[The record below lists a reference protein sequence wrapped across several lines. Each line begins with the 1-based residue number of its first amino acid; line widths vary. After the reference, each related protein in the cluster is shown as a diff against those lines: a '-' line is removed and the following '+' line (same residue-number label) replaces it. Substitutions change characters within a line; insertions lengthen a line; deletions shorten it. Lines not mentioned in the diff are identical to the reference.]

1 MIFLL
6 NQCHSKVEK
15 SIAQTMVQSTGKSD
29 FSVLFQQLQQ
39 KLGVEERIAL
49 FYRKTVSGK
58 SEHKLQA
65 AVLVLGWYLFNLN
78 EKTIVKKRKM
88 SSFLITKMYD
98 INFYQQLLARVCST
112 KWKQFVWTRKGIP
125 NKRCYLGNSA
135 NYKIFFIKFSRIKS
149 TFTIE
154 KFIND
159 FWNDFSRTTQDD
171 CFC

>member
-1 MIFLL
+1 
-6 NQCHSKVEK
+6 
-15 SIAQTMVQSTGKSD
+15 MVQSTGKSD

-58 SEHKLQA
+58 LEHKLQA

-112 KWKQFVWTRKGIP
+112 KWKQFV
-125 NKRCYLGNSA
+125 
-135 NYKIFFIKFSRIKS
+135 
-149 TFTIE
+149 
-154 KFIND
+154 
-159 FWNDFSRTTQDD
+159 
-171 CFC
+171 